1 MEENQCFPFWKRNIT
16 VTQKCEIATF
26 CEMVR
31 NSFPNNLGKTA
42 SPVLVPLYHD
52 FAELNNRLK
61 DENIQLNIGLHQGAD
76 SGSLLAFAYKRM
88 LSIIISKLKGIIS
101 SKNEQ

>member
-1 MEENQCFPFWKRNIT
+1 MLLAKCTESKHFKRFESYSPT
-16 VTQKCEIATF
+16 
-26 CEMVR
+26 R
-31 NSFPNNLGKTA
+31 WGKSA
-42 SPVLVPLYHD
+42 SPILVSLYHG
-52 FAELNNRLK
+52 FAELRNRH
-61 DENIQLNIGLHQGAD
+61 ENENLQLNTDLHQGAD

>member
-1 MEENQCFPFWKRNIT
+1 M

-42 SPVLVPLYHD
+42 SPVLVPLYYD
-52 FAELNNRLK
+52 FAELRIRH
-61 DENIQLNIGLHQGAD
+61 ENENLQLNID
-76 SGSLLAFAYKRM
+76 YIREPLLALFWRSY
-88 LSIIISKLKGIIS
+88 LSECCLLTYQ
-101 SKNEQ
+101 N